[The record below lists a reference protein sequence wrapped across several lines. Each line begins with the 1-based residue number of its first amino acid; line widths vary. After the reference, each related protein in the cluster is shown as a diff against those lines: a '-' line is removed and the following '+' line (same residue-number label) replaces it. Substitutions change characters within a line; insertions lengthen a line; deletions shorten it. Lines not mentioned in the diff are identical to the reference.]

1 MKQSDVFQKFG
12 DAGFLPHLFQIF
24 FVQSPRF
31 LLKSDVNAR
40 LFDRAAHRVQSG
52 QRTFAHSKRTDIAS
66 RLMKQSTIQNPV
78 SVHGVGLHT
87 GKDVTLTFKPA
98 AANHGFRFQRV
109 DLPEQPLIPADV
121 KLVISTNR
129 GTTLKSGEAQVSTVE
144 HVLSALTGLNIDNVL
159 LEIDGPEMPIMDGT
173 SMPFVEALQRAG
185 RSDLEIDRDYFI
197 VTEPVAYKDEVTGT
211 ELLALPSDHFEAT
224 VMIDFNSKVLGQQF
238 AALNNLEDY
247 VTDIAPCRTFV
258 FLHELE
264 KLLDMGLIKGG
275 DLDNAIVIAD
285 RKMEQDELDGLAKK
299 MGKPGVK
306 VDSEGVLN
314 TVKLHFPNE
323 PARHK
328 LLDVIGDLALIG
340 KPIRGKIVATKPG
353 HTANVEFAK
362 ILKKQLTEK
371 RRLFG
376 IPKYDPDK
384 EPVLDNMEVSRM
396 LPHRFPFLMVDKI
409 IELTPNQV
417 VGVKN
422 VTINEAFFQG
432 HFPDNPVFP
441 GVLQI
446 EALAQTGGILALHNV
461 PDPGNWDTYFL
472 KIDNTKFKAKVH
484 PGDTL
489 ILKMEL
495 LEPIRR
501 GIVHMQGTAY
511 VGSKVVS
518 EGELTAQVVRRAVK
532 EG

>member
-1 MKQSDVFQKFG
+1 MTTYLCPLKQNT
-12 DAGFLPHLFQIF
+12 AL
-24 FVQSPRF
+24 
-31 LLKSDVNAR
+31 
-40 LFDRAAHRVQSG
+40 RA
-52 QRTFAHSKRTDIAS
+52 

-78 SVHGVGLHT
+78 SLHGVGLHT
-87 GKDVTLTFKPA
+87 GKNVTLTFKPA
-98 AANHGFRFQRV
+98 PANHGFRFQRV
-109 DLPEQPLIPADV
+109 DLPDQPVIPADV

-129 GTTLKSGEAQVSTVE
+129 STTLKSGDAQVSTVE
-144 HVLSALTGLNIDNVL
+144 HVLSALTGMCLDNVL

-173 SMPFVEALQRAG
+173 SMPFVNALNSAG
-185 RSDLEIDRDYFI
+185 RVELDVERDYFV
-197 VTEPVAYKDEVTGT
+197 VTEPIAYKDEVTGT

-224 VMIDFNSKVLGQQF
+224 VMIDFNSLVLGQQF
-238 AALNNLEDY
+238 ASLNSLDEY
-247 VTDIAPCRTFV
+247 VESIAPCRTFV

-264 KLLDMGLIKGG
+264 KLLDMGLSKGG

-285 RKMEQDELDGLAKK
+285 RKMDQEELDNLARK
-299 MGKPGVK
+299 MGKPGGVK
-306 VDSEGVLN
+306 VDAAGVLN
-314 TVKLHFPNE
+314 TLKLHFPNE

-362 ILKKQLTEK
+362 LLKKDLTEK
-371 RRLFG
+371 RRLVG
-376 IPKYDPDK
+376 IPKYDPEK
-384 EPVLDNMEVSRM
+384 EPVLDVLEVSRR
-396 LPHRFPFLMVDKI
+396 LPHRYPFLLVDKI
-409 IELTPNQV
+409 IELSPNYV
-417 VGVKN
+417 VGIKN
-422 VTINEAFFQG
+422 VTMNEAFFQG

-472 KIDNTKFKAKVH
+472 KIDNAKFKAKVL

-511 VGSKVVS
+511 VGSKIVS
-518 EGELTAQVVRRAVK
+518 EGELTAQVVRRPAK
-532 EG
+532 EGQ